1 MTILIDL
8 DSTIT
13 NFGKVLLRTLNH
25 QYRTNHA
32 YDEITSWDWFD
43 QTFENPW
50 ECTRYAKFWDKVE
63 PYPNAI
69 ETIEEFVDRRGHNI
83 CIVTASHFTASLG
96 YKIKR
101 TLSWFNPI
109 IINEDNIIIT
119 SQKNQIKG
127 NALIDDGLHNLYE
140 FFDGIG
146 IVYDQPW
153 NRDNRQFR
161 RVHDW
166 FEVKDTISN
175 MTTLRY

>member
-13 NFGKVLLRTLNH
+13 NFGKVLLRTLNR
-25 QYRTNHA
+25 QYKTNHS

-43 QTFENPW
+43 KTFENPW
-50 ECTRYAKFWDKVE
+50 ECTRYAKFWDEVE

-83 CIVTASHFTASLG
+83 YIVTASHFTASLG

-109 IINEDNIIIT
+109 LINEDNIIIT
-119 SQKNQIKG
+119 SQKGQIKG
-127 NALIDDGLHNLYE
+127 DILIDDGLHNLYE
-140 FFDGIG
+140 FDGIG
-146 IVYDQPW
+146 IVYNQPW
-153 NRDNRQFR
+153 NRGNHQFR

-166 FEVKDTISN
+166 LEVKDTIN
-175 MTTLRY
+175 NLTMFHY